1 MILNKNSGDELAVN
15 FQKLLKKHINKYA
28 SNNVENSAET
38 PTMENSA
45 ETPTMENSAETPT
58 MENSAGDMLVSSLD
72 DAPSQESDLLDSMI
86 VDDPTGPDNA
96 LVDSLENDLGDWENN
111 IEDYVLDSKAEKI
124 MRGLGKIAG
133 SLKRK
138 GEIFAADVVEA
149 TALSIKDDM
158 IKEASVKKNKVA
170 SKQKILAELDNMAS
184 RLYSKGKKLAAREVI
199 KTASK
204 IARS

>member
-28 SNNVENSAET
+28 SNNV
-38 PTMENSA
+38 ENSA